1 LDLFGGIITLMRDI
15 SSSWSLVVPYGL
27 SSLEVAKD

>member
-1 LDLFGGIITLMRDI
+1 MTLMRDI